1 MVFAIAA
8 LLSESSVNGIRL
20 GNQADVN
27 VMKLDETT
35 RRSVQRAAAAA
46 LSVAVAAKK
55 AEAAESIG
63 NDMKAVKKAELDE
76 TNDNISDAIE
86 KASRAEEKRA
96 VEKAV
101 AYVEKVR

>member
-20 GNQADVN
+20 GNAADVN

-55 AEAAESIG
+55 AAEKDTTVDGAGVAGAGCAYAAFV
-63 NDMKAVKKAELDE
+63 AVLCVV
-76 TNDNISDAIE
+76 T
-86 KASRAEEKRA
+86 RAG
-96 VEKAV
+96 
-101 AYVEKVR
+101 